1 MKIISKKY
9 LTAYYGVT
17 GSITTYAD
25 GSARLRIKQLGKLLH
40 NKVHKNKKAALSAW
54 YRANA

>member
-9 LTAYYGVT
+9 LSAFYGVT
-17 GSITTYAD
+17 GSVTLYKD
-25 GSARLRIKQLGKLLH
+25 GTARLRIMQRGKLLH
-40 NKVHKNKKAALSAW
+40 NKVHKNENAAMSAW

>member
-1 MKIISKKY
+1 MKSISKKY

-17 GSITTYAD
+17 GSVTVYAD
-25 GSARLRIKQLGKLLH
+25 GTARLRIKQMGKLLH
-40 NKVHKNKKAALSAW
+40 NKVHKNEKAAMSAW